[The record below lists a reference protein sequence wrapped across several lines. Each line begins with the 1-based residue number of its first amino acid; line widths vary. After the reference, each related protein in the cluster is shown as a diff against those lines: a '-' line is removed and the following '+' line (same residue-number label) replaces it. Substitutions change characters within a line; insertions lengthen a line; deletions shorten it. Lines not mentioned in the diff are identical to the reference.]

1 LQLASIQLLLLL
13 SSRCRRRCSRRFRFR
28 CRFRYFRCYRLPLQ
42 KGPGGTGVGLQLDF
56 ARRQPHPGKLLQL
69 KHRHIERKL

>member
-28 CRFRYFRCYRLPLQ
+28 FFRSYRLPLQ
-42 KGPGGTGVGLQLDF
+42 KGPGSTGVGLKLDF

-69 KHRHIERKL
+69 